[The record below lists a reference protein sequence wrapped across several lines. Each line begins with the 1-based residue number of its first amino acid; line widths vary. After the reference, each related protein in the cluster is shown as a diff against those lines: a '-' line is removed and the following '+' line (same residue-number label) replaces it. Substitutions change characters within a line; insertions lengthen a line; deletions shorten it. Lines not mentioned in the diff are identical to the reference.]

1 MVPEGINGAEVIA
14 RAFTRYNLALGAG
27 LSKVAGKLFRIGHLG
42 DLNEL
47 MLLGAI
53 AGPRWPCSMSA
64 SRSSPAAACGGGA
77 ELLAQQHPHAS
88 PAQSLTRRRRSRGI
102 ARMTHRVVF
111 LDRASLKAKVRK
123 PSFAS
128 EYVEHEKTAVDQIV
142 PRLAGATVA
151 IVNKVPMRARDAAQ
165 LPQLKMIAVA
175 ATGYD
180 VVDVAYCK
188 EHGIAVANIRN
199 YAVHTVPEH
208 AFAMILALRRNLLA
222 YRQDVEN
229 GVWNRVRP
237 VLLLYP
243 RHRRSARRHAR
254 HHRRGCHRPGYGG
267 DRARIRHARAVRRSP
282 AAEDGRRD
290 LHAARAGARRI
301 GRHLAALPAHCPPRA
316 ISSTSSAFRKMKRNA
331 LLINTARGGLVDE
344 AALIQALDEGL
355 IAGAGFDVLTVE
367 PPRNGHPLLDVR
379 RPNFILTPHVA
390 WASDGAMQFL
400 ADQLID
406 NIELWAA
413 GKPQHLVT

>member
-1 MVPEGINGAEVIA
+1 M
-14 RAFTRYNLALGAG
+14 
-27 LSKVAGKLFRIGHLG
+27 
-42 DLNEL
+42 
-47 MLLGAI
+47 
-53 AGPRWPCSMSA
+53 
-64 SRSSPAAACGGGA
+64 
-77 ELLAQQHPHAS
+77 
-88 PAQSLTRRRRSRGI
+88 
-102 ARMTHRVVF
+102 RVVF

-123 PSFAS
+123 PSVAA
-128 EYVEHEKTAVDQIV
+128 EYIEHEKTGVDEIV

-151 IVNKVPMRARDAAQ
+151 IINKVPMRADTLRQ
-165 LPQLKMIAVA
+165 LPDLKLIAVA

-180 VVDVAYCK
+180 VVDTPYCTQ
-188 EHGIAVANIRN
+188 HGIAVANIRN

-229 GVWNRVRP
+229 GVWNKSDQFCFFT
-237 VLLLYP
+237 
-243 RHRRSARRHAR
+243 HDI
-254 HHRRGCHRPGYGG
+254 G
-267 DRARIRHARAVRRSP
+267 
-282 AAEDGRRD
+282 D
-290 LHAARAGARRI
+290 LHGATLGIIGEGAIGQGTAAI
-301 GRHLAALPAHCPPRA
+301 GRAFGMRVLFADHPPPKMEGVSFTPHEEVLAQSDVISLHCPLLP
-316 ISSTSSAFRKMKRNA
+316 STRNLIGMDAFRKMKRNA

-344 AALIQALDEGL
+344 AALIQALDQGL

-367 PPRNGHPLLDVR
+367 PPKNGHPLLDVR

-413 GKPQHLVT
+413 GKPRHLVT

>member
-1 MVPEGINGAEVIA
+1 
-14 RAFTRYNLALGAG
+14 
-27 LSKVAGKLFRIGHLG
+27 
-42 DLNEL
+42 
-47 MLLGAI
+47 
-53 AGPRWPCSMSA
+53 
-64 SRSSPAAACGGGA
+64 
-77 ELLAQQHPHAS
+77 
-88 PAQSLTRRRRSRGI
+88 
-102 ARMTHRVVF
+102 MTSRVVF

-123 PSFAS
+123 PSFAD
-128 EYVEHEKTAVDQIV
+128 EYIEHDKTAVNQIV
-142 PRLAGATVA
+142 ARLAGATVA
-151 IVNKVPMRARDAAQ
+151 IVNKVPMRADTLCQ

-180 VVDVAYCK
+180 VVDVGYCK
-188 EHGIAVANIRN
+188 EHGIDVANIRN

-229 GVWNRVRP
+229 GVWNKAEQFCFFTHDIGD
-237 VLLLYP
+237 LYG
-243 RHRRSARRHAR
+243 ATLGIIGEGAI
-254 HHRRGCHRPGYGG
+254 GQGT
-267 DRARIRHARAVRRSP
+267 
-282 AAEDGRRD
+282 AA
-290 LHAARAGARRI
+290 I
-301 GRHLAALPAHCPPRA
+301 GRAFGMRVLFADHPPPKMDGVSFTAHDEVLALSDVISLHCPLLPATRNL
-316 ISSTSSAFRKMKRNA
+316 IDIGAFRKMKRNA

-406 NIELWAA
+406 NVERWAA
-413 GKPQHLVT
+413 GTPQHLVT